1 MRWHASDPA
10 AVPPTTMTTLRRL
23 ALLALL
29 LASPAATSAFGLVL
43 PPRSVGRLS
52 RRPTPI
58 HTVIQAGGVDDE
70 APSDAGSV
78 EEEAA
83 ALEEVR

>member
-1 MRWHASDPA
+1 
-10 AVPPTTMTTLRRL
+10 MTTLRRL
-23 ALLALL
+23 TLLALL

-58 HTVIQAGGVDDE
+58 HTVIQVGGVDDE

>member
-1 MRWHASDPA
+1 MP
-10 AVPPTTMTTLRRL
+10 TLRRL
-23 ALLALL
+23 TLLALAL
-29 LASPAATSAFGLVL
+29 VASPAATSAFGLVL

-52 RRPTPI
+52 RRPTL